1 MPQPYQAL
9 ERCILGALLSL
20 LVWLPLPL
28 GSNRDWSLA
37 FFCFVTALLAASWA
51 LLQLKRQRPLG
62 SSFRHALLPLG
73 LLALVQLWVAIQW
86 LGGLSRDAGAS
97 AQYFLL
103 GCTYCLLYLLVIGV
117 FRTRKRLTLLISVL
131 VVSGTFQAFFG
142 SAMTLS
148 GVERLLFGPKDYHI
162 GHATGTF
169 VNRNHLAGYLEMT
182 LAIGIGLLLALRQI
196 GQFHW
201 VSVLETLMGPKAR
214 LRLALVIMVIGLV
227 MSHSR
232 MGNTAFFGS
241 LMLVGALFLLLH
253 KENRLRNG
261 LIFASLVLVDVLVVS
276 QYFGLDELK
285 DRLVNTR
292 LNDVVEQG
300 EVVQKANELR
310 GDVYALALPLAQ
322 DRPIIGQGAGSFESV
337 FPPYAMGLPLHFDHA
352 HNDYLQFFIEYG
364 AIGCIPLALF
374 VLISLYYALKAMRHK
389 DSVYRNGIG
398 FGAGMGILAL
408 LIHSTTDFNLQ
419 IPSNAATFVVLC
431 AIAVLANHHLVDR
444 RQKQRPA

>member
-1 MPQPYQAL
+1 MPQPYQVL
-9 ERCILGALLSL
+9 ERCILGALLLL

-28 GSNRDWSLA
+28 GSNRDWSMA
-37 FFCFVTALLAASWA
+37 FFCLATALLAASWA
-51 LLQLKRQRPLG
+51 ALQLKRQRPLG
-62 SSFRHALLPLG
+62 SAFRHALLPLG

-103 GCTYCLLYLLVIGV
+103 GCTYCLLYLLVIGL
-117 FRTRKRLTLLISVL
+117 FRTRKRLTLLIGVL
-131 VVSGTFQAFFG
+131 VISGTFQAFFG

-148 GVERLLFGPKDYHI
+148 GTERLLFGAKDYHI

-182 LAIGIGLLLALRQI
+182 LAIGIGLLLALRQA
-196 GQFHW
+196 GKFHW
-201 VSVLETLMGPKAR
+201 VGVLETLMGPKAR

-232 MGNTAFFGS
+232 MGNTAFFAS

-300 EVVQKANELR
+300 EVVAKANELR
-310 GDVYALALPLAQ
+310 DDVYILALPLAK

-337 FPPYAMGLPLHFDHA
+337 FPPYAAGIPLHFDHA

-364 AIGCIPLALF
+364 AIGSLPLALF
-374 VLISLYYALKAMRHK
+374 VLISLFYALKAMRHK
-389 DSVYRNGIG
+389 DSLYRNGIG

-408 LIHSTTDFNLQ
+408 LIHSSTDFNLQ
-419 IPSNAATFVVLC
+419 IPSNAATFVVIC
-431 AIAVLANHHLVDR
+431 AIAVLANHHLVNR
-444 RQKQRPA
+444 RQKPRPA

>member
-1 MPQPYQAL
+1 
-9 ERCILGALLSL
+9 
-20 LVWLPLPL
+20 
-28 GSNRDWSLA
+28 
-37 FFCFVTALLAASWA
+37 
-51 LLQLKRQRPLG
+51 
-62 SSFRHALLPLG
+62 
-73 LLALVQLWVAIQW
+73 
-86 LGGLSRDAGAS
+86 
-97 AQYFLL
+97 
-103 GCTYCLLYLLVIGV
+103 
-117 FRTRKRLTLLISVL
+117 
-131 VVSGTFQAFFG
+131 
-142 SAMTLS
+142 
-148 GVERLLFGPKDYHI
+148 
-162 GHATGTF
+162 
-169 VNRNHLAGYLEMT
+169 
-182 LAIGIGLLLALRQI
+182 
-196 GQFHW
+196 
-201 VSVLETLMGPKAR
+201 
-214 LRLALVIMVIGLV
+214 MVIVLV

-337 FPPYAMGLPLHFDHA
+337 FPPYATGLPLHFDHA

-364 AIGCIPLALF
+364 VIGCIPLALF

-389 DSVYRNGIG
+389 DSLYRNGIG